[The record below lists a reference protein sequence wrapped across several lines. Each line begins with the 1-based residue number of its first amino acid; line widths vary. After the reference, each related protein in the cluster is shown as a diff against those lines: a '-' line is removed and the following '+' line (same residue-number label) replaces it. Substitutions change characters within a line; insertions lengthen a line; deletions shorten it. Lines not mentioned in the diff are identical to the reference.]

1 MLQGFIIG
9 FFACVAVWLLFVL
22 ARALRRRYRGRVA
35 VADRE
40 TADEDHGSELRY
52 PAVSIRTFRQG
63 CPAVESL
70 KGQRFLPEEAP
81 QLPLPNCTWA
91 SCNCVYAHHTDRRT
105 GNIDRR
111 KMIGEEREY
120 PLSMGRDDPRGGR
133 GRRTR
138 DVTASGS
145 VPTSGK

>member
-1 MLQGFIIG
+1 MLQGFVLG
-9 FFACVAVWLLFVL
+9 FFACIAVWLLLVL

-40 TADEDHGSELRY
+40 AVDEDRGSELRY

-63 CPAVESL
+63 CPAAESL

-81 QLPLPNCTWA
+81 RLPLPNCTWA

-138 DVTASGS
+138 DVTAGGNILT
-145 VPTSGK
+145 PGK